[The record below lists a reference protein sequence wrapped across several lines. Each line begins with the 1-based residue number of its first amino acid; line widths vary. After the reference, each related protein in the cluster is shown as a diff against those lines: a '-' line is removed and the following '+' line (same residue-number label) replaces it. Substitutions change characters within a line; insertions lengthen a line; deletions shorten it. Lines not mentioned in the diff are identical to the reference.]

1 MLVCLKY
8 DFKYKINKFPFH
20 WKGLGIGMAEFHQIK
35 VAEVYKETKD
45 TVVIEF
51 DIPKHLLKSFKFTQ
65 GQHLTLRKIIND
77 EDIRRP
83 YSLCSSPVENKWKV
97 AVKQIP
103 EGIFSTFANTEL
115 KSGDSLEIMEPT
127 GNFCVD
133 VESETSK
140 NYIAF
145 AAGSGITP
153 LLSIIKTHLTLE
165 PKSTFKLFYLNQ
177 TVKSIIFKEEIE
189 QLKNK
194 FFGRFQV
201 FYFLTK
207 EQRDISFLN
216 GRFDKEKL
224 TILTKTFIDVED
236 TNHCFICGPQDMI
249 FLIRDELQAA
259 GLDKEKIHYELF
271 FSGKTEA
278 VDKRIAETL
287 EHKTE
292 GTEVTIIDGGTEFH
306 FIMDED
312 SDTILDGAL
321 AAGADLPFACKGGV
335 CSTCKCKIIEGSIK
349 MKINYALEEREVENN
364 FVLSCQAVPTSKKV
378 KLDFD
383 V

>member
-1 MLVCLKY
+1 
-8 DFKYKINKFPFH
+8 
-20 WKGLGIGMAEFHQIK
+20 MAEFHQIK

-51 DIPKHLLKSFKFTQ
+51 EIPKHLHNNFKFKQ
-65 GQHLTLRKIIND
+65 GQHLTLRKFIND
-77 EDIRRP
+77 EDVRRS
-83 YSLCSSPVENKWKV
+83 YSLCSSPIDKKWKV
-97 AVKQIP
+97 AVKHISG
-103 EGIFSTFANTEL
+103 GIFSTYANTEL

-127 GNFCVD
+127 GNFYVD

-194 FFGRFQV
+194 FFERFQV

-224 TILTKTFIDVED
+224 AVLTKTFIDIED
-236 TNHCFICGPQDMI
+236 TNHCFICGPEDMI

-259 GLDKEKIHYELF
+259 GLTKEKIHYELF
-271 FSGKTEA
+271 FSGSTEA
-278 VDKRIAETL
+278 VDKKIAETL
-287 EHKTE
+287 EHKAE

-306 FIMDED
+306 FIMDDD

-321 AAGADLPFACKGGV
+321 TAGADLPFACKGGV
-335 CSTCKCKIIEGSIK
+335 CSTCKCKIIEGSVK
-349 MKINYALEEREVENN
+349 MKVNYALEESEVENN
-364 FVLSCQAVPTSKKV
+364 FILSCQAVPTSKKV
-378 KLDFD
+378 KVDFD